1 MVEVVYGCLLYV
13 GVVYGLLLIVGE
25 VLIMFGGL
33 NLVEVCVGLD
43 VMVVYIEN
51 GVVF

>member
-1 MVEVVYGCLLYV
+1 MYGRSLYA
-13 GVVYGLLLIVGE
+13 GVVYGSLSIVGE

-33 NLVEVCVGLD
+33 NSAEVRVGLD
-43 VMVVYIEN
+43 AMIAYIEN